1 MKLALTLAILLTLL
15 RLEASAQPITRG
27 AFWTRIPTVT
37 VVAAT
42 ADDPRLPLV
51 RDAVDFWNHTFA
63 EIGSPF
69 RLGRIVVVSGEV
81 PVGDLQLLHQTIVD
95 YGYGG
100 AVSLPASVAAEP
112 GDLIVALSDGDFISF
127 CARSA
132 TGNKAL
138 VAIKTMRAYPL
149 TLPNVARNVIAHEIG
164 HAIGLAHNGDS
175 TMLMCGRPAPCR
187 PDAFA
192 SPKEHYFPLTAG
204 EKMELL
210 ALYPANWKAR

>member
-1 MKLALTLAILLTLL
+1 
-15 RLEASAQPITRG
+15 
-27 AFWTRIPTVT
+27 
-37 VVAAT
+37 
-42 ADDPRLPLV
+42 
-51 RDAVDFWNHTFA
+51 
-63 EIGSPF
+63 
-69 RLGRIVVVSGEV
+69 
-81 PVGDLQLLHQTIVD
+81 
-95 YGYGG
+95 
-100 AVSLPASVAAEP
+100 
-112 GDLIVALSDGDFISF
+112 
-127 CARSA
+127 
-132 TGNKAL
+132 
-138 VAIKTMRAYPL
+138 MRAYPL